1 MLGLQSRDKW
11 SLTNYDAIEIKSKG
25 FYASSGNNTIRSEFN
40 INIETEKWTIFLI
53 NLSRLLSHE
62 KSFCFVRR
70 LSTTNMV
77 VMQTQKRV
85 TTCTYM

>member
-11 SLTNYDAIEIKSKG
+11 NLTNYDAIEIKSKG
-25 FYASSGNNTIRSEFN
+25 FYATSGNNTIRSEFN

-53 NLSRLLSHE
+53 YLSRLLSHE

-77 VMQTQKRV
+77 VMQTQERV